1 VVYPSAGFHS
11 AVARLR
17 LDGLVLARKVGKED
31 SVRRAAAKAPKERP
45 PTSPISST
53 SDR

>member
-1 VVYPSAGFHS
+1 MVYPSAGFHS

-31 SVRRAAAKAPKERP
+31 SVRRAAARAPMERP
-45 PTSPISST
+45 PTSPISKT
-53 SDR
+53 SDK